1 MKKRKYSQAITFFV
15 EPSMYQAV
23 KELTDQ
29 REIGLYELLSDAKES
44 YLVAA
49 NDAAA
54 ETRDDESLSV
64 VK

>member
-29 REIGLYELLSDAKES
+29 LEIGLSELLREAVQNHLDAVNEE
-44 YLVAA
+44 AA
-49 NDAAA
+49 K
-54 ETRDDESLSV
+54 TRDDESLSIV
-64 VK
+64 E